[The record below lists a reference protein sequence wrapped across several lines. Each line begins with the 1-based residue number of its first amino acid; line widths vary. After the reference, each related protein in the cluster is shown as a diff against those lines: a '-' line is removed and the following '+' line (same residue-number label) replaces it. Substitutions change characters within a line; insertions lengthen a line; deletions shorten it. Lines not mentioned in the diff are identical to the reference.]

1 MRHLRESVAA
11 GLCAG
16 LTCLSV
22 VCASG
27 NARAQ
32 DAAPASTAPAPASA
46 PAEGWPAIDME
57 PLPVLNVPAMPAPE
71 ADFSADRD
79 LFGETVTDAE
89 KARKQELADGNRSAN
104 DPRLLYQRWPR
115 LTIATQAVGG
125 VFGSA
130 IFGLLG
136 GSIGQAADPGD
147 KRFALGGAHGPLFGG
162 LAGTIIGA
170 IGGVWGSGMLFEK
183 DPGLGWTSLG
193 AGVGTLVGAGAAA
206 GFALGLDEGDTAT
219 SLAVGSFVACQVGG
233 AVAFNTV
240 FARKTPGPVAD
251 KAPIQPPRGRTG
263 PESDDP
269 EMWIFP
275 LGMGEF

>member
-1 MRHLRESVAA
+1 MRHLRESVPA
-11 GLCAG
+11 GLSAG
-16 LTCLSV
+16 LACLSF
-22 VCASG
+22 VCASSA
-27 NARAQ
+27 ARAQ
-32 DAAPASTAPAPASA
+32 EAAQAPAPPAPAST
-46 PAEGWPAIDME
+46 EGSPAIDME
-57 PLPVLNVPAMPAPE
+57 PMPVLNVPAMPAPD
-71 ADFSADRD
+71 ADYSADRD
-79 LFGETVTDAE
+79 LFNETVTDAE

-162 LAGTIIGA
+162 LAGTLIGA
-170 IGGVWGSGMLFEK
+170 IGGVWGSGLLFEK
-183 DPGLGWTSLG
+183 DPGVGWTSLG

-206 GFALGLDEGDTAT
+206 GFALGLDEGDTAST
-219 SLAVGSFVACQVGG
+219 LAVTSFIACQVGG

-240 FARKTPGPVAD
+240 FAKKTPGPVAE

-263 PESDDP
+263 PESDEP
-269 EMWIFP
+269 ELWIFP
-275 LGMGEF
+275 LGSGEF